1 MQLPVSNHLDLLT
14 PGAAGWGA
22 KRQSLQLQERAA
34 PSRDHGERGG
44 VLAFLCENSSR
55 KVGAAAPG
63 ALHQNR
69 GPCALVP
76 WAAAWTGQKTPVS
89 RASCCRNL
97 VKQIQTSCHRA
108 IHQKKTRPTLE
119 SRISCVSVQ
128 PLIMLA
134 TFTCRRKD

>member
-1 MQLPVSNHLDLLT
+1 MVQLPVSNHLDLLT

-76 WAAAWTGQKTPVS
+76 WAAAYLGQQTRVS
-89 RASCCRNL
+89 RASCCHRCRLLATAHPEQVPPEEDRHWSPEYL
-97 VKQIQTSCHRA
+97 VFSQAFNNAS
-108 IHQKKTRPTLE
+108 
-119 SRISCVSVQ
+119 
-128 PLIMLA
+128 M
-134 TFTCRRKD
+134 TFTCRGKD